1 MPHLPKT
8 LLWVLDPAYFTDALV
23 SFLPQCVT
31 DICENTLPGNT
42 FFALNQPCA
51 KGSLKGRKRDR
62 KSTRLNSSHGY
73 ISYAVFCLKKKTK
86 NRQTLH
92 IYPSKHRKVG
102 TDRSS
107 SGS

>member
-8 LLWVLDPAYFTDALV
+8 LRWVLDPAYFTDALV

-51 KGSLKGRKRDR
+51 KGSLKGRKRKALDASR
-62 KSTRLNSSHGY
+62 GTKPQY
-73 ISYAVFCLKKKTK
+73 I
-86 NRQTLH
+86 QH
-92 IYPSKHRKVG
+92 IVG
-102 TDRSS
+102 SQKAHPPNAKQALQH
-107 SGS
+107 

>member
-51 KGSLKGRKRDR
+51 KGSLKGRKRKALDASRGTKPQYIQHIVEIGRASCR
-62 KSTRLNSSHGY
+62 KSVDLGGRS
-73 ISYAVFCLKKKTK
+73 IIRKKKS
-86 NRQTLH
+86 NM
-92 IYPSKHRKVG
+92 
-102 TDRSS
+102 
-107 SGS
+107 